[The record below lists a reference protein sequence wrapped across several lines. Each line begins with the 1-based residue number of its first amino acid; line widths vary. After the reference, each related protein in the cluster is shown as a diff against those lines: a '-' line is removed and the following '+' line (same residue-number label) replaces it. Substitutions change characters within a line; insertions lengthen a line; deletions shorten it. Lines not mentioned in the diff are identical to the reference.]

1 MKFVAVPIALAAVAL
16 AAPADAGVVNVV
28 GTFATARFTPSAGS
42 AFQSTFLISG
52 ALTEFYYAESDAGA
66 FRAFT
71 MDVRASALRFTFD
84 FAGYPFLS
92 FGPGAFLELTFAP
105 LIQVDSLTVG
115 LMGEGVTGVT
125 PVSLARSG
133 NVVGLDLSTLE
144 VSQAGA
150 AFVLNFTASTVPGP
164 ASLVGAAALLVGTR
178 RRR

>member
-1 MKFVAVPIALAAVAL
+1 MKVVPVSIVAL
-16 AAPADAGVVNVV
+16 ALSAPSHAAVSVV
-28 GTFATARFTPSAGS
+28 GSIASANFVSAGGNL
-42 AFQSTFLISG
+42 QSTFLVSG
-52 ALTEFYYAESDAGA
+52 ALTEFYYAEGSGGS

-92 FGPGAFLELTFAP
+92 FGSGASIELTLSP
-105 LIQVDSLTVG
+105 LLQVDALTVG

-133 NVVGLDLSTLE
+133 NVISIDLSSLE
-144 VSQAGA
+144 VSEPGA
-150 AFVLNFTASTVPGP
+150 AFVLNFAATTIPGP
-164 ASLVGAAALLVGTR
+164 ASLLGAVALLVGTR